1 MVKVKNLEDGQDV
14 YLVNVEEKSI
24 CCGSI
29 VKKPHEAT
37 MFVSARKDIKVKVK
51 DFDELIF
58 TSVKEAEHYLFEKID
73 KGVLKSTEK
82 DKGKVSLG
90 CGTEEKGENGCEV
103 DSRSDIVLELEKGDC
118 LDDVLLFVE
127 KLTEEDVGRG
137 IVIAVDFHDEY
148 ILYVPVFRN
157 KKMGLPFY
165 SYELAFA
172 SIIGFDAA
180 CDSVRTLLNINI

>member
-29 VKKPHEAT
+29 VKKTHEAT
-37 MFVSARKDIKVKVK
+37 MFVSARGDIKVKVK

-58 TSVKEAEHYLFEKID
+58 TSVEEAEHYLFEKID
-73 KGVLKSTEK
+73 KDVLNSIEKNKGKSSVECSTE
-82 DKGKVSLG
+82 
-90 CGTEEKGENGCEV
+90 EENKNEGEV
-103 DSRSDIVLELEKGDC
+103 DIRSDIVLELEKGDC

-127 KLTEEDVGRG
+127 KLTEKEVGYG
-137 IVIAVDFHDEY
+137 IVIAVAFHDGD

-180 CDSVRTLLNINI
+180 CDSVKTLLNINI

>member
-37 MFVSARKDIKVKVK
+37 MFVSARKDIEVKVK

-58 TSVKEAEHYLFEKID
+58 TSVEEAEHYLFEKID

-82 DKGKVSLG
+82 DKGKISVGRS
-90 CGTEEKGENGCEV
+90 TEEDIENKDKI
-103 DSRSDIVLELEKGDC
+103 DSRSDIVLELEKDGC
-118 LDDVLLFVE
+118 SDDVLLFVE
-127 KLTEEDVGRG
+127 KLTNKEIGHG
-137 IVIAVDFHDEY
+137 IVIAVVFHDGD

-165 SYELAFA
+165 SYGLAFA

-180 CDSVRTLLNINI
+180 CDSVKTLLNINI